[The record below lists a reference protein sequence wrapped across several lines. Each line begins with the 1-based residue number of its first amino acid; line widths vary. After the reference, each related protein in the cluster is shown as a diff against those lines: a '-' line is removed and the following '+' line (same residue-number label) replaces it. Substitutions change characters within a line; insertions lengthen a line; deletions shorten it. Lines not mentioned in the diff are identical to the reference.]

1 MNTRPPL
8 GSLMFILAFF
18 LAAQASAAALPK
30 WEPVDEGWGAWN
42 ELMFTDSKGKPHD
55 LWCHYKE
62 CGRNNAAK
70 SAALYILTRKSQEP
84 YGNQAWRTT
93 FSSKLSQFTFDATKE
108 RVIDPRDK
116 AEYAVR
122 FQSQLTAQG
131 SVIKVL
137 PPTSVANDASG
148 GGQAPGAA
156 ALKAISFDPASV
168 QGGAASKGW
177 VSLKEAAPAAVAV
190 ALASNNPAASV
201 PKTVTVAK
209 GKKLASFAIKTTAV
223 TEKKTARITAKLGAS
238 AQGANLTI
246 LPGSTTG
253 QKPDVV
259 QKPDEVQKPDVV
271 QKPEQKP
278 SAADLFSDPVEKAV
292 ARYLLEAMPEDQRK
306 KEDADLRAAFA
317 KSPDDPLVKQW
328 QRKVLDKVNEQ
339 LTLTD
344 HKPFLDK
351 TGLTDPQLLAY
362 ICPKIPAPA
371 VTETKPKA
379 LDQAKKMAKDGKDA
393 KASTDMD
400 DAKAKADT
408 FQPSPAVAGLC
419 SKAKGDAALKLPADS
434 TGNLQTDLGRAGNVP
449 SVVTGGKDGGGGPGP
464 KKEPLFNLSD
474 EKDRRD
480 AAAFGLL
487 SGGIMGFLFMGAGA
501 GPAGIFM
508 GALIGGLVGFLGY
521 AMKKKK

>member
-8 GSLMFILAFF
+8 GAFLFSLAFC
-18 LAAQASAAALPK
+18 LAVQASAATLPK
-30 WEPVDEGWGAWN
+30 WEPADEGWGAWN

-62 CGRNNAAK
+62 CGRNNATK

-271 QKPEQKP
+271 QKP
-278 SAADLFSDPVEKAV
+278 SDADLFSDTVEKAV

-306 KEDADLRAAFA
+306 KEDEALRAAFA
-317 KSPDDPLVKQW
+317 KSPEEPLVKQW

-339 LTLTD
+339 LTLED

-362 ICPKIPAPA
+362 ICSRIPAPV

-379 LDQAKKMAKDGKDA
+379 IDQAKKMKEDSGGAL
-393 KASTDMD
+393 STTDMD
-400 DAKAKADT
+400 EAKAKADT

-419 SKAKGDAALKLPADS
+419 SKSKADAALKLPADS
-434 TGNLQTDLGRAGNVP
+434 TGNLQTDLGRTGNVP
-449 SVVTGGKDGGGGPGP
+449 SVVTGSKDGGGPGP

-501 GPAGIFM
+501 GPAGIFV